1 MEFDAFTAGI
11 EPGGL
16 RTKNDIRIMVC
27 YILNSV
33 KAPLSKENILNIL
46 QEKGLANYFEINDAI
61 SYLNNNG
68 SIVVDGEDFCTITE
82 KGKHIADEL
91 DVTLS
96 LSARDK
102 AMEAAFTMLSEAKRE
117 KENHVDIVRTELG
130 YNVTCHV
137 SGGDMD
143 LMALTLYVPDL
154 YQAKMVKKKFHKNPE
169 AIYKLMLSSL
179 TGNRE
184 LLRSLMDE
192 V

>member
-1 MEFDAFTAGI
+1 MEYDAFTAGI

-61 SYLNNNG
+61 SYLASNG
-68 SIVVDGEDFCTITE
+68 SIIVDSEDMCTIAE
-82 KGKHIADEL
+82 KGKKIADEL
-91 DVTLS
+91 DITLP
-96 LSARDK
+96 LSSRDK
-102 AMEAAFTMLSEAKRE
+102 AMEAAFTMLAEAKRE
-117 KENHVDIVRTELG
+117 RENRVDIERTDFG
-130 YNVTCHV
+130 YNVTCHI

-143 LMALTLYVPDL
+143 LMALTIYVPDL
-154 YQAKMVKKKFHKNPE
+154 YQAKMVKKNFHKNPE

-184 LLRSLMDE
+184 LLRSLMEE